1 MNSLFW
7 NKCLATK
14 NSIQD
19 SDQFEYISIFNTHN
33 IQLRTSKKVN
43 AFKNSLKQK
52 HETISTSIKSIMK
65 IMSYKK
71 QKLLTFREH
80 PSPLPVF
87 SGVSVADL
95 FFVLFYYVSL
105 RSEFCVV
112 MSVTISA

>member
-87 SGVSVADL
+87 SGVSVAHL
-95 FFVLFYYVSL
+95 FLCCSIMCLYVLSFVL
-105 RSEFCVV
+105 
-112 MSVTISA
+112 